1 VGERGLAE
9 AGRAVEEEVVER
21 FVALLGGVD
30 GDAEVVLE
38 LLLAD
43 ELVEAP
49 GPESSFQRLVF
60 VLDLAGSD
68 ALGRR
73 CRLLRMLVLL
83 KAIIRGHGR
92 GVYPKAR
99 PHFPTPLVTK
109 KEK

>member
-49 GPESSFQRLVF
+49 GPERYFEGLVF

-73 CRLLRMLVLL
+73 
-83 KAIIRGHGR
+83 
-92 GVYPKAR
+92 
-99 PHFPTPLVTK
+99 
-109 KEK
+109 